1 MMHTAENK
9 TRIYIYRTPISLYS
23 VHIQYTRCTLLADKN
38 MNKLCKQ
45 FSFLLCALLHFL
57 TVLSLALATFK
68 LRSPTGNKSNCAFE
82 ESLDSPAVVM
92 ATQSCSVSEDGDSSL
107 LKPEKA
113 RKEGVGTS
121 M

>member
-45 FSFLLCALLHFL
+45 FSFVHFFIFSPSSPWLLLHSSSALLL
-57 TVLSLALATFK
+57 EISLIVLL
-68 LRSPTGNKSNCAFE
+68 GN
-82 ESLDSPAVVM
+82 
-92 ATQSCSVSEDGDSSL
+92 L
-107 LKPEKA
+107 LI
-113 RKEGVGTS
+113 VQLW
-121 M
+121 